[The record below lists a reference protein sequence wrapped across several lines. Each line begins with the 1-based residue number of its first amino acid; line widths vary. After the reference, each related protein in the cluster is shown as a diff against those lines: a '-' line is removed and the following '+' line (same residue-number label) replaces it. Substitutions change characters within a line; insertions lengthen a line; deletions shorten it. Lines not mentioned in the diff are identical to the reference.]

1 MFEAI
6 KRSYLDSLATFV
18 DVCSNEAG
26 IEKTVAVASKI
37 ANAFI
42 GQNKVLIAGNGGSAC
57 DAMHFAEE
65 FTGRFRQDRR
75 PLPVIALTDPA
86 HLTAVGN
93 DFGFDQ
99 VFARAIEA
107 HGKPGD
113 VLLLISTSGNS
124 ENIVKAAAKGK
135 ELGLTT
141 VALLGRDG
149 GRLKGV
155 CDVEFIVPG
164 NTPDK
169 IQEAHMMIL
178 HIIIEAMERIL
189 FPDNYL
195 N

>member
-6 KRSYLDSLATFV
+6 KRSYLESLATFAG
-18 DVCSNEAG
+18 VCSNEAG
-26 IEKTVAVASKI
+26 IEKTVAVAAKI
-37 ANAFI
+37 ANAFTSH
-42 GQNKVLIAGNGGSAC
+42 NKVLIAGNGGSAC

-75 PLPVIALTDPA
+75 PLPVIAFTDPA
-86 HLTAVGN
+86 HITAVGN
-93 DFGFDQ
+93 DFGFGE
-99 VFARAIEA
+99 VFARAVEA

-113 VLLLISTSGNS
+113 VLILISTSGNS
-124 ENIVKAAAKGK
+124 ENIVKAATKGK

-155 CDVEFIVPG
+155 CEVEFIVPG

-169 IQEAHMMIL
+169 IQEAHMVIL
-178 HIIIEAMERIL
+178 HIIIEGMERIL